1 MTVLTDAVSYRLG
14 IAFPDVP
21 TEHIE
26 AAARGVANRVLY
38 QLEENDGVGSG
49 VLLTHHVGVGFQT
62 GDEDMVAYGLEVT
75 VLTAD
80 NPIDTVVSITVQHDL
95 IVV

>member
-21 TEHIE
+21 AEHIE

-38 QLEENDGVGSG
+38 QLEEHDGGAG

-62 GDEDMVAYGLEVT
+62 GEEDMVAYGLEVT

-80 NPIDTVVSITVQHDL
+80 DPIDTVVSITVQHDL